1 MTDDLDVVDAELVDD
16 DRLPAVRPVDL
27 PAEAVRPVIGQH
39 TILRPGQNLPTT
51 ADQPTYNRADFEVS
65 QDTAERGDRAGAANT
80 RRNRDHRFAAFEQ
93 WCAEHGRVA
102 VPCTTAT
109 FTEYGNHLIRQGLK
123 PNTIGTYMSLIRS
136 IQPVG
141 LKPDGTRLREDL
153 ATYKREAPRRNRKKQ
168 SPPIRLPHLMAM
180 LGTCAARH
188 PLGIRDAALLSCGYG
203 ALTRR
208 IELADLEI
216 EDITV
221 TDTHV
226 IVYFPMSKTDQ
237 EAEGATV
244 RIPDR
249 PDLRPVA
256 HMRAWLEVLRS
267 RGVTRG
273 ALFRALTSAGTLQS
287 RAVATTRGEHL
298 TGEAVNGIVK
308 RRAIMAGIPEA
319 DKVTAHGLRAGP
331 TTDLAKAGVRGKR
344 LNRAGRWV
352 DESRIPETVYV
363 RLAEDE
369 EGDALAEIPVYV
381 AEEGQK

>member
-1 MTDDLDVVDAELVDD
+1 MTADPGEVVDAELVED
-16 DRLPAVRPVDL
+16 DRLPALRPETA
-27 PAEAVRPVIGQH
+27 PARPIIGQH
-39 TILRPGQNLPTT
+39 TILAPGQHLPTQ
-51 ADQPTYNRADFEVS
+51 ADQPAYSRLDFEVS
-65 QDTAERGDRAGAANT
+65 ADTAERAKRAGAANT
-80 RRNRDHRFAAFEQ
+80 RRNRDYRIAAFEA

-102 VPCTTAT
+102 YPCTTAT

-123 PNTIGTYMSLIRS
+123 PNTIGTYMSLIRGW
-136 IQPVG
+136 QPVDA
-141 LKPDGTRLREDL
+141 KPDGSRLRENL

-180 LGTCAARH
+180 LATCDENH
-188 PLGIRDAALLSCGYG
+188 PLGVRDAALLSCGYG

-216 EDITV
+216 EDVTV

-226 IVYFPMSKTDQ
+226 IVYFPISKTDQ
-237 EAEGATV
+237 DAEGATV

-249 PDLRPVA
+249 PDLRPVER
-256 HMRAWLEVLRS
+256 MRAWLALLHSYGIR
-267 RGVTRG
+267 RG
-273 ALFRALTSAGTLQS
+273 ALFRALTRAGTLQS
-287 RAVATTRGEHL
+287 RVTASERGDFL
-298 TGEAVNGIVK
+298 TGEAINQVVK
-308 RRAIMAGIPEA
+308 RRAIRAGIPEA
-319 DKVTAHGLRAGP
+319 EKVTAHGLRAGP

-369 EGDALAEIPVYV
+369 EGDALAEIPVYRP
-381 AEEGQK
+381 EEEQR